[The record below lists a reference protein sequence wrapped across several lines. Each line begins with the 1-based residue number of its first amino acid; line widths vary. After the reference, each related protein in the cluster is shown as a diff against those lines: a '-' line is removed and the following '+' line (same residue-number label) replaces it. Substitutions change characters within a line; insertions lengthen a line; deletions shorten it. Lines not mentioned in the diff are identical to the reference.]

1 MNAEKYTQKSLEAI
15 KEAQNIKREYGNS
28 QIEQAHILKALFD
41 VDESLIK
48 ELFTKMNIGDDFQ
61 NDCTRLI
68 SNFPKMSG
76 GNYNDNLYIA
86 PDVDKLLTESEK
98 IAKNMKDDY
107 VSVEH
112 IMLSF
117 FDNGNKDIKDLFA
130 KYKLN
135 KNAFLKA
142 LSSVRGNTRVATDN
156 PEATYNVLEKYGQD
170 LVEMARQQKLDPVI
184 GSNLF
189 F

>member
-41 VDESLIK
+41 VEDSLIK
-48 ELFTKMNIGDDFQ
+48 ELFTKMNIGEDFQ
-61 NDCTRLI
+61 NECTRLI
-68 SNFPKMSG
+68 SNYPKMSG
-76 GNYNDNLYIA
+76 GSYNDNLYIA

-117 FDNGNKDIKDLFA
+117 FDNGK
-130 KYKLN
+130 
-135 KNAFLKA
+135 
-142 LSSVRGNTRVATDN
+142 
-156 PEATYNVLEKYGQD
+156 
-170 LVEMARQQKLDPVI
+170 
-184 GSNLF
+184 
-189 F
+189 